1 MSARSASAALQLNCG
16 PKVERGAG
24 EKFEDFETHFRIKLC
39 YRLVKF
45 HGAPHKVPNYMGG
58 GPHGILIVSNTILY
72 ENEFQNLQIFH
83 QHLRFSPKRSTLDT
97 PNFCRQTLK

>member
-58 GPHGILIVSNTILY
+58 GASW
-72 ENEFQNLQIFH
+72 
-83 QHLRFSPKRSTLDT
+83 
-97 PNFCRQTLK
+97 NFNSLKHYFIRK